1 MENGEQKMG
10 EKNVIFQS
18 LVKVKNK
25 RKANGVNKSFLLGLP
40 FFFPLQ
46 IEEKK
51 KERKWDCEE
60 KYITISIFSFST
72 FNNKNITVIYFYHF
86 LSTKHT

>member
-40 FFFPLQ
+40 FFSLFKLKR
-46 IEEKK
+46 KK
-51 KERKWDCEE
+51 RRGNEIVRKN
-60 KYITISIFSFST
+60 T
-72 FNNKNITVIYFYHF
+72 
-86 LSTKHT
+86 

>member
-1 MENGEQKMG
+1 MG

-40 FFFPLQ
+40 FFSLFKLKR
-46 IEEKK
+46 KK
-51 KERKWDCEE
+51 RRGNEIVRKN
-60 KYITISIFSFST
+60 T
-72 FNNKNITVIYFYHF
+72 
-86 LSTKHT
+86 